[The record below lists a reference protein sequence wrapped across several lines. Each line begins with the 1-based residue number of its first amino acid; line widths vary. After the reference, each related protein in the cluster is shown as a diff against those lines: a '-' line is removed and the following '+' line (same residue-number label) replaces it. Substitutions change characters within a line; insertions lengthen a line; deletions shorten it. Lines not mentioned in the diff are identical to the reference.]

1 MGSELQDPNEKRFD
15 LADLGLLDGPAER
28 DFDVATR
35 LATHGLKAT
44 SAVFFMS
51 DVRTS
56 SIFIRSRS
64 AGQIR
69 DPLPDRFSSN
79 DSLFAAMIDRMK
91 TLRIDDITAHP
102 EFSGSPE
109 VLEGRLSSALI
120 APVFGP
126 ARETVGGLAVFGS
139 KPRKWTELD
148 VIELKDYA
156 LILTRLI
163 MLRASLETLKRLSAE
178 REVLSRVT
186 RFRN

>member
-1 MGSELQDPNEKRFD
+1 MGTELQDPNEKRFD
-15 LADLGLLDGPAER
+15 LADLGLLDGPGEP

-35 LATHGLKAT
+35 LAANGLKAT
-44 SAVFFMS
+44 GSVFFMS
-51 DVRTS
+51 DTRTS

-69 DPLPDRFSSN
+69 DPLPERFSSN
-79 DSLFAAMIDRMK
+79 GSLFAVMVEGMK
-91 TLRIDDITAHP
+91 TFRIDDVSAHP
-102 EFSGSPE
+102 ELSTSIE
-109 VLEGRLSSALI
+109 AQKGRFRSALI

-126 ARETVGGLAVFGS
+126 ARETVGGLAVLGS
-139 KPRKWTELD
+139 APRQWTEME
-148 VIELKDYA
+148 VIELRDYA

-178 REVLSRVT
+178 REALAQVT